1 MSKCRDLLIGTLLAG
16 FAAQPLL
23 AQTAA
28 APAAPAEA
36 GPAADAAAARERYL
50 AAGGEVLADI
60 PKGPRWGLIIDALFG
75 IAPAAPVAAPSQS
88 IRSGELQ
95 RRIRVAFVADL
106 EGRLRELDAAL
117 AAQDSDNAGRLLHG
131 LKGSAAYL
139 DETQLHMLCT
149 EMEEAADGGRWTQV
163 ALHLPQLRALLA
175 QIAVSGKEM

>member
-1 MSKCRDLLIGTLLAG
+1 MLARAIERQLQRG
-16 FAAQPLL
+16 FMLPRMPSNVPRAVARGQ
-23 AQTAA
+23 
-28 APAAPAEA
+28 AE
-36 GPAADAAAARERYL
+36 L
-50 AAGGEVLADI
+50 
-60 PKGPRWGLIIDALFG
+60 DALFG